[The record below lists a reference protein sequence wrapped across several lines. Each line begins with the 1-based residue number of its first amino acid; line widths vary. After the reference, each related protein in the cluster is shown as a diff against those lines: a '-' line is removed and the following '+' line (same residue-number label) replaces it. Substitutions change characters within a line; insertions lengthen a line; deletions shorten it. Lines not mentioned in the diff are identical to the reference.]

1 MQLRACS
8 RCSGLWQHVDRVS
21 EVSILPTPRQPAPGS
36 ALSSAPGSAAAG
48 SRAHVT
54 TGPVGGTR
62 NRLERAGC
70 VTRRPDPADRSQV
83 RVAAL
88 SDTEARACEVYE
100 PYYARLN
107 TLKETAMKPL
117 LPSRTSTTMDDLTEE
132 HLHENDLAPLLAAR
146 DLAHRALAGP
156 ERRHLLDEIAHPRT
170 AQAFHRL
177 AAAA

>member
-1 MQLRACS
+1 MNVTDLTCFAYAIEAGENLLTTG
-8 RCSGLWQHVDRVS
+8 GL
-21 EVSILPTPRQPAPGS
+21 
-36 ALSSAPGSAAAG
+36 AA
-48 SRAHVT
+48 RAHIT
-54 TGPVGGTR
+54 TGAVTGTL
-62 NRLERAGC
+62 NRLERASY
-70 VTRRPDPADRSQV
+70 VTRRPDPADRHQV

-88 SDTEARACEVYE
+88 SDAEARACEVYE

-146 DLAHRALAGP
+146 DLAHPVLADP
-156 ERRHLLDEIAHPRT
+156 ERRHLLNEIAHPRT
-170 AQAFHRL
+170 TQAFHRL